1 MHPWLLLALLGA
13 AAPALPQVTIDARDF
28 SIAMPA
34 HIPGGLIDFT
44 LENHGAEPHEVRF
57 VRIDGKHSFEDFVA
71 WQKSGTAIPAWLV
84 PSGGIGTVAPGLHQ
98 EYLMSLVPGA
108 YVALCSYPST
118 DGSAHVDKGMVARVQ
133 VDAAGP
139 AAAPPE
145 ADVTVTLSDHHFQ
158 LTAPMSGPHP
168 LIHLRNTGTEPHQAQ
183 IIKLPETGMEYAERA
198 WFDHGGHGP
207 RPGQPIG
214 GSIEVPVGGEAW
226 FRAELPP
233 GHYLLLCA
241 QAEEEGRHYELGM
254 VYRFEIE

>member
-1 MHPWLLLALLGA
+1 MISLLLTALIA
-13 AAPALPQVTIDARDF
+13 AAPPPAEVRIEARDF
-28 SIAMPA
+28 SITMPA
-34 HIPGGLIDFT
+34 QISAGLTAFT
-44 LENHGAEPHEVRF
+44 LENRGAEPHDVRF
-57 VRIDGKHSFEDFVA
+57 VRIAGTHTIDDFAA
-71 WQKSGTAIPAWLV
+71 WQKSGKAIPDWLV

-98 EYLMSLVPGA
+98 EYIMALDAGA
-108 YVALCSYPST
+108 YVALCSYPSQ
-118 DGSAHVDKGMVARVQ
+118 DGTPHSEKGMFAPLT
-133 VDAAGP
+133 VDAGG
-139 AAAPPE
+139 AAAARPE
-145 ADVTVTLSDHHFQ
+145 ADVTVTLTDHHFQ
-158 LTAPMSGPHP
+158 LTAPMEGPHP
-168 LIHLRNTGTEPHQAQ
+168 LVHLRNTGTEPHQAQ
-183 IIKLPETGMEYAERA
+183 IVKLPEAGMEYAERA